1 MKTKFLAASALLLM
15 TSGAA
20 LALPVSVHNAVG
32 DSIGKT
38 VSVKVSNVQLAGD
51 GGDGGL
57 GGTAN
62 ISAVPLPAA
71 GWMLLAGLGGIAVMR
86 RRAKA

>member
-1 MKTKFLAASALLLM
+1 MKTKFIAASALVLM

-32 DSIGKT
+32 DSIGT
-38 VSVKVSNVQLAGD
+38 KVLSTQSNIELVPELPNGEV
-51 GGDGGL
+51 
-57 GGTAN
+57 
-62 ISAVPLPAA
+62 SAVPLPAA